1 MLKMT
6 KPIIILIFFFFSN
19 SLVFGAEKIISVNF
33 RDADVRSVI
42 NFIAKQSGFNVLIP
56 SSVQGKISVYLDN
69 VTFEDAVK
77 NITSISGLS
86 YSLNNN
92 VLYIDQKDGN
102 VFAMQIENFFYYP
115 KYIGLNTLSD
125 ILKNYVSKDGK
136 IVVDST
142 SGALIITDNGK
153 NMSVLKMIIEKVDK
167 PLKQV
172 LIEAKI
178 VEMNKS
184 GSRDLGIQWGANY
197 APGSTSYYFPNSVS
211 VGGGSQGYMVNLPV
225 TEAAGAMNLLL
236 GTATG
241 SLLLDVRL
249 QAMEKNG
256 NAKIV
261 SEPKIVTMNNQK
273 ALIESGVE
281 FKYKVTTTDTTEI
294 EEDSAKLS
302 LSVTPQVT
310 PDNNVLLNLQV
321 EKSELDFSRQ
331 VDGYPLKITRKAET
345 YLMVKDGETTIIG
358 GLNQQ
363 TSSDTQKEVPYL
375 SKIPLLGLLF
385 KSKAVANSL
394 DELVIFI
401 TPKVIDGVK

>member
-6 KPIIILIFFFFSN
+6 KPVIALIIILTFN
-19 SLVFGAEKIISVNF
+19 SMLFGGQKEISLNF
-33 RDADVRSVI
+33 RDADVRTVLK
-42 NFIAKQSGFNVLIP
+42 FIAERSGFNIVIP
-56 SSVQGKISVYLDN
+56 STVQGKVSVFLDN

-92 VLYIDQKDGN
+92 ILYIDQKDGN

-125 ILKNYVSKDGK
+125 ILKNYVTKDGK
-136 IVVDST
+136 IVVDT
-142 SGALIITDNGK
+142 TNGALIVTDSNK
-153 NMSVLKMIIEKVDK
+153 NISVLKTIIEKVDK

-197 APGSTSYYFPNSVS
+197 SPGSTSYYFPNSVS
-211 VGGGSQGYMVNLPV
+211 VGGGAQGYMVNLPV

-281 FKYKVTTTDTTEI
+281 FKYKVTTTDTTEV

-363 TSSDTQKEVPYL
+363 TSSDTKKEVPYL
-375 SKIPLLGLLF
+375 SKIPVLGALF
-385 KSKAVANSL
+385 KSNAVANSL

-401 TPKVIDGVK
+401 TPKVLDGSK

>member
-6 KPIIILIFFFFSN
+6 KHVMLFIL
-19 SLVFGAEKIISVNF
+19 LVFINESVFSAEKIISVNF
-33 RDADVRSVI
+33 RDADIRSVI

-56 SSVQGKISVYLDN
+56 SSVQGKISISLDN

-142 SGALIITDNGK
+142 SGALIITDNVK
-153 NMSVLKMIIEKVDK
+153 NMSVLKMIIEKVDR

-197 APGSTSYYFPNSVS
+197 TAGSTSYYFPNSVS
-211 VGGGSQGYMVNLPV
+211 IGGGTSGYMVNLPV

-236 GTATG
+236 GSATG

-273 ALIESGVE
+273 AVIESGVE
-281 FKYKVTTTDTTEI
+281 FKYKVTTTDTIEI

-310 PDNNVLLNLQV
+310 PDNNLLLNLQV

-363 TSSDTQKEVPYL
+363 ISSDTQKEVPYL
-375 SKIPLLGLLF
+375 SKIPLLGALF
-385 KSKAVANSL
+385 KSKTVANSL

-401 TPKVIDGVK
+401 TPKVIDGAN